1 MLSYLPSPSSLG
13 QLRAEWKAGLWVLQ
27 GGVGVGSLTSIGKPV
42 FGSLCCRISWLR
54 VALPSRAARL
64 SWWNQVV
71 RPNSSGSFCYVSV
84 GVEKFA
90 RESSLSALKFQQL
103 QLKVWQ
109 TLRGE

>member
-1 MLSYLPSPSSLG
+1 MES
-13 QLRAEWKAGLWVLQ
+13 RA
-27 GGVGVGSLTSIGKPV
+27 VGVAGGGSLTSIGKPV

-71 RPNSSGSFCYVSV
+71 RPNSSCSFCYVSV
-84 GVEKFA
+84 GVHSTLLSVLIAQLFGAEKFA

-109 TLRGE
+109 TFRGE